1 MPERIEEA
9 ISRFLC
15 SRDTDL
21 EKFLQERAIDFER
34 IAKSRTYLLLDQES
48 LEKKRLEI
56 LAYFS
61 LAPQVLFLPE
71 DLSGNQRK
79 KLDGFSGTINK
90 IPVSALPVILIGQL
104 AKNDRYCD
112 DITGDTVI
120 AYIFSMIE
128 IIHNYMGGRI
138 VTVDVRKE
146 ARGLVPFYEKYGFKA
161 LKENSD
167 ARFLQMIHL
176 LCPQKL

>member
-15 SRDTDL
+15 ARDTDL

-34 IAKSRTYLLLDQES
+34 IAKSRTYFLLDQES

-90 IPVSALPVILIGQL
+90 IPVSALPVILIGQ
-104 AKNDRYCD
+104 
-112 DITGDTVI
+112 
-120 AYIFSMIE
+120 

-146 ARGLVPFYEKYGFKA
+146 ARGLVPFYEKHGFKA

>member
-21 EKFLQERAIDFER
+21 EKFL
-34 IAKSRTYLLLDQES
+34 

-61 LAPQVLFLPE
+61 LAPQVLFLPK

-146 ARGLVPFYEKYGFKA
+146 ARGLVPFYEKHGFKA

>member
-1 MPERIEEA
+1 M
-9 ISRFLC
+9 
-15 SRDTDL
+15 
-21 EKFLQERAIDFER
+21 
-34 IAKSRTYLLLDQES
+34 
-48 LEKKRLEI
+48 
-56 LAYFS
+56 
-61 LAPQVLFLPE
+61 
-71 DLSGNQRK
+71 
-79 KLDGFSGTINK
+79 
-90 IPVSALPVILIGQL
+90 ILIGQL

-146 ARGLVPFYEKYGFKA
+146 ARGLVPFYEKHGFKA